1 MEKARNLILAFIA
14 TALLLLPALT
24 VAAED
29 ELTIAAIL
37 PLS

>member
-1 MEKARNLILAFIA
+1 MKKTRTLVFAFIA